1 MRWDFSCLTQPTS
14 CRHLAHPAGV
24 SGARQAPWGLT
35 HIAVSGV
42 SSGDWKD
49 DTCRLQISLV
59 GTLAETQGT
68 RLELPKFILAVAPKF
83 IGEGESRRGSGA
95 LADGRSLYELSC
107 QAGHG

>member
-24 SGARQAPWGLT
+24 SRVRQAPWGLA

-42 SSGDWKD
+42 SSGGWKD
-49 DTCRLQISLV
+49 DTCPLQISLV
-59 GTLAETQGT
+59 GTLAETQDMQ
-68 RLELPKFILAVAPKF
+68 LELPKFILAVAPKL
-83 IGEGESRRGSGA
+83 ICEGESHRGSGA
-95 LADGRSLYELSC
+95 LADSKSLYELSC